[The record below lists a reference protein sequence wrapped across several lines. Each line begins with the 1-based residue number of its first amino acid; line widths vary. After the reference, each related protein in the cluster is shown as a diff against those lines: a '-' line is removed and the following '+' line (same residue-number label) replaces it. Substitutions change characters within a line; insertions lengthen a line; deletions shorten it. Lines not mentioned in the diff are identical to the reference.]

1 MPLFFG
7 CKEKDM
13 ITACLLIERIERAA
27 EIAAW
32 DAAPNAT
39 SYL

>member
-7 CKEKDM
+7 RKEKDM
-13 ITACLLIERIERAA
+13 ITARHLIKRIERAA
-27 EIAAW
+27 EIADW
-32 DAAPNAT
+32 DAAPNAM

>member
-7 CKEKDM
+7 RKEKDL
-13 ITACLLIERIERAA
+13 ITARLLIESIERAA

-32 DAAPNAT
+32 DAAPNAM